1 MEPIGEPLNSTVC
14 GSPAM
19 VLANEAARRLAR
31 GRAGCYTCVGAR
43 NGAPYHN
50 GPLAQL
56 AEQLTLNQRVRGSS
70 PRGLTRHS
78 ADLSGSIEADGARF
92 LCLTANLT
100 AKWAPQE

>member
-1 MEPIGEPLNSTVC
+1 
-14 GSPAM
+14 M
-19 VLANEAARRLAR
+19 VLAHEAVRRLAR

-70 PRGLTRHS
+70 PRGLTTTKCGGWHVANPHILCPATGVS
-78 ADLSGSIEADGARF
+78 PARSQGDQVAHF
-92 LCLTANLT
+92 T
-100 AKWAPQE
+100 PQIATTT